1 MSDDFAHPG
10 RSDPQPPAPRGNGGM
25 FALVVVLVVLM
36 GGVVGWQWMQI
47 NALHSRVTDL
57 ERLIT
62 TAKAN
67 DKMLSEI
74 VNGNYKALIQRLD
87 TLSASVQQE
96 AVSSAKGRMEQE
108 VENAIRRLSA
118 FGNAGFVFQMEE
130 FDRRSCVNG
139 GTFSGESSDYNLVE
153 HAFAAGAMVQVQ
165 PTHTDINGIPF
176 YRVTVDDAP
185 IGDSP
190 GEYRHG
196 SMRIACD

>member
-10 RSDPQPPAPRGNGGM
+10 RSAPQPQSPRANSGL
-25 FALVVVLVVLM
+25 FALIVVLVVLL

-47 NALHSRVTDL
+47 NALRGEVADL
-57 ERLIT
+57 DRLIKS
-62 TAKAN
+62 AKAN
-67 DKMLSEI
+67 GTMLSEI
-74 VNGNYKALIQRLD
+74 INANHKTLIQRLD
-87 TLSASVQQE
+87 TLSESAEQQI
-96 AVSSAKGRMEQE
+96 VSSAKGRMEQE
-108 VENAIRRLSA
+108 VEAAIKRLSA
-118 FGNAGFVFQMEE
+118 FGNAGFVFQMDE

-139 GTFSGESSDYNLVE
+139 GTFSGETSDYNLVE
-153 HAFAAGAMVQVQ
+153 LPFAAGAMVQVQ

-176 YRVTVDDAP
+176 YRVTADDVP